1 MMALYVNGEQ
11 IEHALIGDE
20 IHRLRPSY
28 ERAFGD
34 LDEDNRERQL
44 VQWSR
49 ENVIEAVIF
58 RQQARKEFSDIEDR
72 VIQQTLDRLLAKE
85 NETGP
90 VHQRLAAGAEEE
102 QTLRSEIAD
111 QIRHEQ
117 LMQKIAGNLPDPSDK
132 AVRKHYERNIER
144 FTMPEMVHAAH
155 IVKHPNAE
163 TSPDELKSQIE
174 AIYQRLEAGEPFEK
188 LAGEHSDCPDSAGD
202 LGFFARGKMV
212 PAFEA
217 VVFNLAPGRYS
228 GVFETE
234 FGMHIAKVYEKR
246 PPVPCP
252 LEQVREVIVRDL
264 KNQAR
269 EKAVETFLDT
279 HKARSVIEER

>member
-1 MMALYVNGEQ
+1 MALYVNGEQ
-11 IEHALIGDE
+11 VEPALIDDE
-20 IHRLRPSY
+20 IRRLRPSY
-28 ERAFGD
+28 ERTFAD
-34 LDEDNRERQL
+34 LDEADRERQL

-58 RQQARKEFSDIEDR
+58 RQQAHTEFPAIEEP
-72 VIQQTLDRLLAKE
+72 VIQQVLDGFLAKE

-90 VHQRLAAGAEEE
+90 AHQRMAGGAEEA
-102 QTLRSEIAD
+102 QKLRSEIAD
-111 QIRHEQ
+111 QIRHDR
-117 LMQKIAGNLPDPSDK
+117 LMQKITGNVPEPSDK
-132 AVRKHYERNIER
+132 AVRKHYEQNLER

-155 IVKHPNAE
+155 IVKHPGAE
-163 TSPDELKSQIE
+163 TSPQELKSQIE
-174 AIYQRLEAGEPFEK
+174 AIHQRLEAGEPFEK
-188 LAGEHSDCPDSAGD
+188 LASEHSDCPGSAGD

-217 VVFNLAPGRYS
+217 VVFNLEPGQVS
-228 GVFETE
+228 GVFQTE

-269 EKAVETFLDT
+269 EKAIENFLDA
-279 HKARSVIEER
+279 HKATSVIEER

>member
-1 MMALYVNGEQ
+1 MALYVNDEQ
-11 IEHALIGDE
+11 VEQTLIDEE

-28 ERAFGD
+28 EQAFGEI
-34 LDEDNRERQL
+34 DEEDRERQL

-58 RQQARKEFSDIEDR
+58 RQQARTEFPDIEESVVQR
-72 VIQQTLDRLLAKE
+72 VLDGLLAEE

-90 VHQRLAAGAEEE
+90 VHQRLAAGAEEA
-102 QTLRSEIAD
+102 QKLCSEIAD
-111 QIRHEQ
+111 QIRHER
-117 LMQKIAGNLPDPSDK
+117 LMQKIAENIPDPGDK
-132 AVRKHYERNIER
+132 AVRKHYEQNLER

-163 TSPDELKSQIE
+163 TSPEEVASQIE
-174 AIYQRLEAGEPFEK
+174 AIYQRLQAGEPFET
-188 LAGEHSDCPDSAGD
+188 LASEHSDCPDSAGD

-212 PAFEA
+212 PSFET
-217 VVFNLAPGRYS
+217 VVFNLTPGHYS

-246 PPVPCP
+246 PSVPCRF
-252 LEQVREVIVRDL
+252 EQVREVIVRDL

-269 EKAVETFLDT
+269 EKAVENFLDA
-279 HKARSVIEER
+279 HKATSVIEER